1 MLVFVEITAIFLNF
15 LGENTEVSTSTTL
28 TKDCISPDSSNAA
41 DSSEKKE
48 IKPIPETEPIKNEQK
63 TEKDDIKPEMNGE
76 LQHED
81 NKSNVTSSTTV
92 QENGEVTNSSPKGKG
107 KAKMVKK
114 ISESRQKLRQR
125 TLRIRNAHQLY
136 TKLLDMDESD
146 SEDENDE
153 TFDGGEDFSSSEL
166 ENDVNESD
174 DADDE
179 KEEENLSDEEMDVED
194 EELEDEDEEDEVDIK
209 ACFHP

>member
-1 MLVFVEITAIFLNF
+1 
-15 LGENTEVSTSTTL
+15 
-28 TKDCISPDSSNAA
+28 
-41 DSSEKKE
+41 
-48 IKPIPETEPIKNEQK
+48 
-63 TEKDDIKPEMNGE
+63 MNGE

-209 ACFHP
+209 ACFSP